1 MTLPTRSTAE
11 QEVKFRVSDAFA
23 LPDFGGGGLRHVDG
37 PSRSMVTTY
46 WDTADL
52 RLARRGHTARYRE
65 SDDGSKNHWTLKLG
79 GRGGSSLLQRR
90 EVDREGRPDSPPGDI
105 VDALLGVT
113 DGRALTAVARMRSD
127 QHQAWVDDKEGHRLL
142 TVEDDRV
149 AVIERS
155 QVAGSFR
162 EVEVELS
169 DATHGGNALRRAIR
183 VLRNATDGDPDPTP
197 KLVRVLGSV
206 AKRETMPPLRRS
218 ATVEE
223 LVRFTV
229 QDGLDQLLLHDPG
242 VRLDLGPE
250 DVHQARIATRR
261 LRANLRTLRPLLD
274 RRSVDDL
281 RNEIRWAGQAL
292 GKVRDLDVLRAS
304 FARSLDGT
312 AASDGAALIAAVEAE
327 RTAAH
332 RCLVEEMRTPR
343 WQSMLRKLDA
353 AAVLPP
359 LRTTIAPTSDA
370 RDAAHPLLRKS
381 WRRLEQRVAA
391 APESPSGWHEV
402 RKAAKSTRY
411 AAELLEPLLGKA
423 TRPLAR
429 NAERIQTQL
438 GREQDNVIA
447 RAWLQEHARAA
458 TIGPTTQKLAEKYSA
473 HAGDKPRRWKEL
485 WKQARR
491 SARTL
496 T

>member
-1 MTLPTRSTAE
+1 MRKIKILAG
-11 QEVKFRVSDAFA
+11 VAIA
-23 LPDFGGGGLRHVDG
+23 LIVVVLGALWLLLDVN
-37 PSRSMVTTY
+37 
-46 WDTADL
+46 
-52 RLARRGHTARYRE
+52 RYRPQIQTKVE
-65 SDDGSKNHWTLKLG
+65 EQLQRKVTLGNMKLG
-79 GRGGSSLLQRR
+79 FF
-90 EVDREGRPDSPPGDI
+90 P
-105 VDALLGVT
+105 
-113 DGRALTAVARMRSD
+113 
-127 QHQAWVDDKEGHRLL
+127 
-142 TVEDDRV
+142 
-149 AVIERS
+149 
-155 QVAGSFR
+155 
-162 EVEVELS
+162 
-169 DATHGGNALRRAIR
+169 
-183 VLRNATDGDPDPTP
+183 
-197 KLVRVLGSV
+197 
-206 AKRETMPPLRRS
+206 
-218 ATVEE
+218 
-223 LVRFTV
+223 VRFTV

-304 FARSLDGT
+304 FARSPDGPEGI

-343 WQSMLRKLDA
+343 WQSMLRTLDA

-370 RDAAHPLLRKS
+370 RDAAHSLLRKS
-381 WRRLEQRVAA
+381 WRRLERRVAA
-391 APESPSGWHEV
+391 APEAPSGWHEV

-411 AAELLEPLLGKA
+411 AAELLEPLLGKD

-429 NAERIQTQL
+429 SAERIQTQL
-438 GREQDNVIA
+438 GREQDKVIA
-447 RAWLQEHARAA
+447 RAWLQEHARDAS
-458 TIGPTTQKLAEKYSA
+458 IGPTAQKLAERDSA
-473 HAGDKPRRWKEL
+473 HAADKPRRWKDL

-496 T
+496 KMT